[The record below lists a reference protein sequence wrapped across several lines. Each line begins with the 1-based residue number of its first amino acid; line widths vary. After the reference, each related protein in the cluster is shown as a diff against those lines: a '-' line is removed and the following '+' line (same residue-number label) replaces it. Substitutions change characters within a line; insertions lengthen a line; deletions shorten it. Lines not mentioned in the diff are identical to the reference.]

1 MMMNESMVLFRLIRD
16 FLTIFL
22 PKQKAASPNTI
33 KSYKNTL
40 NLFLDYAID
49 KLDIK
54 MIDLEFRY
62 LSREL
67 IESFLE
73 WLEDVRGYSIASRN
87 QRLAGLR
94 SFYKYAAGKDT
105 TVIIYYQELL
115 TIPKKKQSK
124 GHEIK
129 FFSEA
134 ALQII
139 LNQPDT
145 KNRYGIRNLMFM
157 ILLYDTGGR
166 VQEILDLQL
175 EDIHL
180 TESTPYVILTG
191 KGRKTRLVPIMEKT
205 VNHLKKYMN
214 HYHKTLNGK
223 NFLFY
228 ITRKGSTQA
237 MSPDNVGKFIRK
249 YGDMARSISIEVPDH
264 IFPHMFRHS
273 RSMHLYRNGM
283 PLPLLSEWLGH
294 AQMNT
299 TLMYY
304 ANADTKMK
312 QEAIEKATSSLNPL
326 FNNDIEIDW
335 EDDEEMI
342 KRLYGLM

>member
-1 MMMNESMVLFRLIRD
+1 MSESMVLFRLIRD

-22 PKQKAASPNTI
+22 PNQKAASSNTI
-33 KSYKNTL
+33 KSYKNIL
-40 NLFLDYAID
+40 NLFLGYAVD
-49 KLDIK
+49 MLDMP

-67 IESFLE
+67 IESFLD
-73 WLEDVRGYSIASRN
+73 WLEDSHKYSIASRN

-105 TVIIYYQELL
+105 SVIIYYQELL

-124 GHEIK
+124 GHEIE
-129 FFSEA
+129 FFSET
-134 ALQII
+134 ALQSI
-139 LNQPDT
+139 LNQPDI

-175 EDIHL
+175 EHLHL
-180 TESTPYVILTG
+180 TEGTPYVIISG
-191 KGRKTRLVPIMEKT
+191 KGQKTRLVPIMKKT
-205 VNHLKKYMN
+205 VDHLEKYMN
-214 HYHKTLNGK
+214 HYHKNSNGK

-237 MSPDNVGKFIRK
+237 MSPDNVGKFIKK
-249 YGDMARSISIEVPDH
+249 YGDMARSVSIEVPDH
-264 IFPHMFRHS
+264 IYPHMFRHS
-273 RSMHLYRNGM
+273 RAMHLYRNGM

-299 TLMYY
+299 TLTYY

-326 FNNDIEIDW
+326 FNDDIDIDW
-335 EDDEEMI
+335 ENDEEMM
-342 KRLYGLM
+342 KKLCGLV